1 MASFKPDSFPPTP
14 AHSTCEK
21 SPILFC
27 ACNATALKSRKNAL
41 KRPVSLPDDL
51 LQKVLFVSRRRR
63 GGFFPA
69 KNADS
74 KKSPMNSRRT
84 KKGVEKEAKPV
95 SEDNK
100 NGEKSLERRK
110 NRHPNWG
117 AFHLIHPLFLWENHF
132 FFDFFDFFL
141 DFCGLPVYCKSNR
154 IRRTRVKSAFLIFF

>member
-117 AFHLIHPLFLWENHF
+117 RFTSFIRF
-132 FFDFFDFFL
+132 FYGKTIFFL
-141 DFCGLPVYCKSNR
+141 
-154 IRRTRVKSAFLIFF
+154 IFLIFFLTFADCRCIVKVIEYDAPVLKVCF